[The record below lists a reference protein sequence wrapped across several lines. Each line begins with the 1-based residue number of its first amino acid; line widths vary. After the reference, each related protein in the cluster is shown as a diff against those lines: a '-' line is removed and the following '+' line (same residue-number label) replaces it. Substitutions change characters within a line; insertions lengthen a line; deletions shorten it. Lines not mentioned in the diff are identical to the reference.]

1 MNLLPRKFYDVV
13 LPENG
18 GGASDIQTEEIPAA
32 QAAHIEDIPEA
43 PQTEVKAQILS
54 DDELKGFGFD
64 SAEALKNFLKEQKD
78 KNAPDE
84 EKQEKENL
92 DKANFIKFSA
102 ENKLLKVDEYNQYE
116 TLKSKSDTDLVFEK
130 FKAEYKEDHPEFE
143 NEDELKEAAKEE
155 FDYEYKINSQSEAAK
170 KRGEAKLAKEAK
182 ELRSPFES
190 KVNDARSQYD
200 DNKKIRDNYP
210 KFEKFVDESIIKN
223 TPDKFVAFKAK
234 EGEEEIDIEIELT
247 KEDREA
253 IAKAF
258 KTPKT
263 YQLFSQ
269 GKPEEIQAKIDSKI
283 QGWVKANKSEQ
294 IAARSYEIGKGIS
307 LKEGSKVGAQNP
319 FPLSKSGASDSSSV
333 DTETLEQSN
342 ARLAEIRKQYS
353 YRK

>member
-1 MNLLPRKFYDVV
+1 MNLLPRKFYDVE

-18 GGASDIQTEEIPAA
+18 GGTDGVEIAEQPVAEQAHIEEIPEEIK
-32 QAAHIEDIPEA
+32 Q
-43 PQTEVKAQILS
+43 EVKAQILS
-54 DDELKGFGFD
+54 DEELKSYGFD
-64 SAEALKNFLKEQKD
+64 SGEALKKFLDEQKD

-102 ENKLLKVDEYNQYE
+102 ENKLFKVDEYNQYE
-116 TLKSKSDTDLVFEK
+116 TLKSKADSDLVFEK

-143 NEDELKEAAKEE
+143 NEEELKDAAQEE
-155 FDYEYKINSQSEAAK
+155 FDYEYKVNSESESAK
-170 KRGEAKLAKEAK
+170 KRGQAKLAKEAK

-210 KFEKFVDESIIKN
+210 KFEKFVDESIVKN

-263 YQLFSQ
+263 YQLFSK

-307 LKEGSKVGAQNP
+307 LKEGSKVGSENP
-319 FPLSKSGASDSSSV
+319 FPLSKGVAANINTG